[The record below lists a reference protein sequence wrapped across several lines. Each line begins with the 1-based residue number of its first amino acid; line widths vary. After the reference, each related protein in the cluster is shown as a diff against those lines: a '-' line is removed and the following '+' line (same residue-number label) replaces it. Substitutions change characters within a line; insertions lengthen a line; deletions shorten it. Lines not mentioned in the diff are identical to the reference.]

1 MNNTMAMEQHFERN
15 KNLQATAITALV
27 CIAVF
32 LIFFYIRWQL
42 PVIEK
47 PLLSEGIEVNIGFSD
62 QGSGDVQPLVQGDP
76 APESTP
82 DNSLTPPSGSGTPAT
97 STDNTNDNDPDAVP
111 TSATKPNTKPVTNP
125 NPNPVKPKAVATPA
139 PPAPKPKATFDKKY
153 TGGNGNGGNNKDGFN
168 DSRSQGNDKPGKP
181 GDKGKPW
188 GSIDGTVY
196 DGPGGS
202 KVYGLGKRKITR
214 FPSFEDDFNE
224 DAKVAVN
231 IVVDKAGNVIS
242 VAVNPVGTSTANK
255 NTRAVALRRAKEI
268 KFAPSTEEQ
277 RGTIILDMR
286 VRG

>member
-1 MNNTMAMEQHFERN
+1 MNNTIAMEQHFERN
-15 KNLQATAITALV
+15 KNLQASAVTAFV
-27 CIAVF
+27 CMVVF

-82 DNSLTPPSGSGTPAT
+82 DNSSTPPSGSGTPAT
-97 STDNTNDNDPDAVP
+97 STDNTNNDDPDAVP
-111 TSATKPNTKPVTNP
+111 TSTTKPNTKPVTNP
-125 NPNPVKPKAVATPA
+125 NPNPIKPKAVVTPA
-139 PPAPKPKATFDKKY
+139 PVTPKPKATFDKKY
-153 TGGNGNGGNNKDGFN
+153 TGGNGNGGNNKDGYN
-168 DSRSQGNDKPGKP
+168 DSRSEGNDKPGTP

-196 DGPGGS
+196 DGPGGT
-202 KVYGLGKRKITR
+202 KVKGLGKRR
-214 FPSFEDDFNE
+214 MRPLPSFEDDFNE
-224 DAKVAVN
+224 DAKVAIDIIVDVN
-231 IVVDKAGNVIS
+231 GNVKPVSI
-242 VAVNPVGTSTANK
+242 NPVGTSTTNK
-255 NTRAVALRRAKEI
+255 KTRAVAMKRAAEI
-268 KFAPSTEEQ
+268 KFESNKEVQ